1 MKVRLLLLF
10 SVFIFACTSNKNS
23 EAFVAEASGRYL
35 FNADEIL
42 EVYFKESILFIKWR
56 GNDQLKPL
64 KVNDST
70 FYLAELNEKLIFNL
84 NKDVIDLAPKKEHEG
99 VIYTFQKLEK
109 GEKIPSE
116 YIEDNDFD
124 NALLAYQ
131 KIKAK
136 DSLNRIV
143 DERVLN
149 RLGYRYMRER
159 DFDRALGIFKI
170 NNTLYPKSSNTYD
183 SMADAYLRMKDTTNA
198 VIYYKKALSINPE
211 NRSSK
216 RQLERITKK

>member
-1 MKVRLLLLF
+1 MKVRILLIL
-10 SVFIFACTSNKNS
+10 SIFIFACTSNKNS
-23 EAFVAEASGRYL
+23 DAFVSEVSGRYL

-42 EVYFKESILFIKWR
+42 EVYFKESVLFVKWR

-70 FYLAELNEKLIFNL
+70 FYLSELNEKLIFNL
-84 NKDVIDLAPKKEHEG
+84 SKDVIELAPKKEHEG
-99 VIYTFQKLEK
+99 VMYTFKKLEK

-116 YIEDNDFD
+116 YIADKDFD
-124 NALLAYQ
+124 NALLAYR

-143 DERVLN
+143 NERVLN
-149 RLGYRYMRER
+149 RLGYQYLR
-159 DFDRALGIFKI
+159 DQDFERALGIFKI

-183 SMADAYLRMKDTTNA
+183 SMADAYLRMKDTANA
-198 VIYYKKALSINPE
+198 VTYYKKALGINPE
-211 NRSSK
+211 NRSSR
-216 RQLERITKK
+216 RQLEKLTKK

>member
-1 MKVRLLLLF
+1 MKARLLLLF
-10 SVFIFACTSNKNS
+10 SLFIFACTSNTNS
-23 EAFVAEASGRYL
+23 EAFVSEVSGRYL

-42 EVYFKESILFIKWR
+42 EVYFKESVLFIKWR
-56 GNDQLKPL
+56 GNDRLKPL

-70 FYLAELNEKLIFNL
+70 FYLAELNEKLVFNL
-84 NKDVIDLAPKKEHEG
+84 SKDVIDLAPKKEHDG

-116 YIEDNDFD
+116 YIADKDFD
-124 NALLAYQ
+124 KALIAYQ

-143 DERVLN
+143 NERVLN
-149 RLGYRYMRER
+149 RLGYQYLREK

-170 NNTLYPKSSNTYD
+170 NNTLYPKSSNTLD

-198 VIYYKKALSINPE
+198 VTYYKKALGINPE

>member
-1 MKVRLLLLF
+1 MKIRLLLLF
-10 SVFIFACTSNKNS
+10 SIFIFACTSNKNS
-23 EAFVAEASGRYL
+23 EAFVSEASGRYL

-42 EVYFKESILFIKWR
+42 EVYFKESVLFIKWR
-56 GNDQLKPL
+56 GNDKLKPL

-70 FYLAELNEKLIFNL
+70 FYLAELNEKLVFNL
-84 NKDVIDLAPKKEHEG
+84 SKDVIDLAPKKEHNG

-116 YIEDNDFD
+116 YIEDKDFE

-136 DSLNRIV
+136 DSLNRIIN
-143 DERVLN
+143 ERVLN
-149 RLGYRYMRER
+149 RLGYQYMRER
-159 DFDRALGIFKI
+159 DFERALGIFKI
-170 NNTLYPKSSNTYD
+170 NNILYPKSSNTYD

-198 VIYYKKALSINPE
+198 VTYYKKALSINPE
-211 NRSSK
+211 NRSSI
-216 RQLERITKK
+216 RQMEKLKGK

>member
-1 MKVRLLLLF
+1 MKFRLLLLF
-10 SVFIFACTSNKNS
+10 SVFFFACTSNKNS
-23 EAFVAEASGRYL
+23 EAFVSEASGRYL

-42 EVYFKESILFIKWR
+42 EVYFKESVLFIKWR

-116 YIEDNDFD
+116 YITNKEFL

-143 DERVLN
+143 NERVLN
-149 RLGYRYMRER
+149 RLGYQYLRDR
-159 DFDRALGIFKI
+159 DFERALGIFKI

-183 SMADAYLRMKDTTNA
+183 SMADAYLRMKDTANA
-198 VIYYKKALSINPE
+198 VTYYKKALGINPE
-211 NRSSK
+211 NRSSR
-216 RQLERITKK
+216 RQLEKLTKK